1 MAGDK
6 RTKALQAIAKDP
18 YRLIKS
24 NPIVN
29 AKYDVT
35 AIQMKAFL
43 KIIASIDQSS
53 DDTPL
58 IQISV
63 KEFQRFLGG
72 GSNKNIYTYLE
83 KELTKLRKKDI
94 FYEDENIRLEA
105 SFFSSIE
112 YKKKEGYFEF
122 EISKK
127 LRPFLLQLRENFTIL
142 DIRNLLCLD
151 SVYAIR
157 MYEFCKEFE
166 RFKTFEFGVDE
177 LKETFGLSNKYKNYY
192 DFKKKVLRQ
201 ARTEL
206 INNSELYFDFEEIK
220 NGRKIVK
227 LKFTIIKNNKKLPRR
242 EEKQSTSQIF
252 NEVSALV
259 AGFLSENVVEAWFK
273 KYPEEQIQKGVYY
286 TLEQQKKGLV
296 KDVAKYLQTMVAT
309 PGLLDLNEEQRNKQ
323 KKTQAFKQKQQLELD
338 SLRSKEDELNKL
350 KGELY
355 KAKKQLVADTVQND
369 SSFHTT
375 ILQMLRRDVGKST
388 NPITQSALKSYMP
401 MSGEEEGSREEFL
414 ANFNQGNSFTGYVV
428 SKLLLLNPESFDKL
442 VSEYQVRANEL
453 GFIKSVII

>member
-1 MAGDK
+1 MADDK
-6 RTKALQAIAKDP
+6 RAKALQAIAKDP

-29 AKYDVT
+29 AKYDIT

-72 GSNKNIYTYLE
+72 VSNKNIYSYLE

-94 FYEDENIRLEA
+94 FYEDENIKLEA

-142 DIRNLLCLD
+142 DIRNLLYLD

-177 LKETFGLSNKYKNYY
+177 LKETFGLSHKYKNYY
-192 DFKKKVLRQ
+192 DFKKKVLHQ
-201 ARTEL
+201 ARAEL
-206 INNSELYFDFEEIK
+206 MDNSELYFDFEEIK
-220 NGRKIVK
+220 NGRKIVR
-227 LKFTIIKNNKKLPRR
+227 LKFTIIKNSKKLPRQDD
-242 EEKQSTSQIF
+242 EQSASQIF

-259 AGFLSENVVEAWFK
+259 SSFLSENTVKAWFK

-309 PGLLDLNEEQRNKQ
+309 PDLFDPNEEQRSKQ
-323 KKTQAFKQKQQLELD
+323 KRALAFKQKQQLELD
-338 SLRSKEDELNKL
+338 LQKSKEDDLNKL
-350 KGELY
+350 KSQLY
-355 KAKKQLVADTVQND
+355 KAKKQLVADMLQNNG
-369 SSFHTT
+369 SFHTN

-388 NPITQSALKSYMP
+388 NPITQSALKSYTS
-401 MSGEEEGSREEFL
+401 MSGEREGSQEEFL

-428 SKLLLLNPESFDKL
+428 SRLLFLNPESFNKL
-442 VSEYQVRANEL
+442 IHEYQVKADKL
-453 GFIKSVII
+453 GFAKSLII